1 MTTML
6 RKMSYLGE
14 GLNSLLVIIII
25 IIIIIIIPSVSIPEG
40 GFKN

>member
-25 IIIIIIIPSVSIPEG
+25 IIIIIIPSVSIPEG